1 MMQAARERRRFQRID
16 PGDQAFVVCRGD
28 GLEKVCQIIDISRE
42 GLCFRY
48 FDRDVDT
55 TVARM
60 LDLYF
65 IPHNVVLRQLA
76 FSVVYENK
84 EIGRNPFSALFMA
97 RVGVG
102 FTTMASSCQSLLEE
116 ILSAFSNEDRPEHSF
131 PVARHVPRYSFLKAF

>member
-1 MMQAARERRRFQRID
+1 LSFAGKTGSKRSARSSIF
-16 PGDQAFVVCRGD
+16 PG
-28 GLEKVCQIIDISRE
+28 KVSVSGI
-42 GLCFRY
+42 LTA
-48 FDRDVDT
+48 DVDT

-131 PVARHVPRYSFLKAF
+131 PVARHVPRYSSLKAF